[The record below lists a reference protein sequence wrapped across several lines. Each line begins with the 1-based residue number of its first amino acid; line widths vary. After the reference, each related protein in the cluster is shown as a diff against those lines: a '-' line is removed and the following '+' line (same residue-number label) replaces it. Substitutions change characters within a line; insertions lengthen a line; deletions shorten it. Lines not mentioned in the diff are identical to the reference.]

1 MLFSID
7 SCDFI
12 QMIVNDNRIYFPA
25 SSHLQGKNIHAIMI
39 NDDVMGTDITGD
51 YTLDDTDNSYI
62 TLYDISGK
70 MIFDRLPL
78 KQLST
83 SNTNYYIIDR
93 VIDWERSF
101 IEKPLDPLDTV
112 TSAVFFSVFINGQS
126 KAPKKDPENIYT
138 LTYPVSNTA
147 ETILFKNFHALNGK
161 KISRITLNDADHVN
175 GYLTLVPKDK
185 KRYINN
191 LPLSFFYTHWSYDI
205 DIRYINPVEIDWD
218 RSYLLLRPTSEA
230 EYYNTLNINL
240 HYE

>member
-1 MLFSID
+1 MLFNID

-39 NDDVMGTDITGD
+39 NDHVMGTDITGD
-51 YTLDDTDNSYI
+51 YTLDDTDNTYI

-78 KQLST
+78 MMLST
-83 SNTNYYIIDR
+83 SRTNYFIIDR

-101 IEKPLDPLDTV
+101 IEKLGSIDYDNIT
-112 TSAVFFSVFINGQS
+112 AVFFSVFINGQS

-191 LPLSFFYTHWSYDI
+191 LPLSFFYTDWSYNI

-218 RSYLLLRPTSEA
+218 RSYLLLRPTSES
-230 EYYNTLNINL
+230 EYYNTLNIDL

>member
-1 MLFSID
+1 MLFNIY

-51 YTLDDTDNSYI
+51 YTLDDTDNTYI

-78 KQLST
+78 MMLST
-83 SNTNYYIIDR
+83 SRTNYFIIDR

-101 IEKPLDPLDTV
+101 IEKLGSIDYDNIT
-112 TSAVFFSVFINGQS
+112 AVFFSVFINGQS
-126 KAPKKDPENIYT
+126 KSPQKDPENIYT

-191 LPLSFFYTHWSYDI
+191 LPLSFFYTDWSYNI

-218 RSYLLLRPTSEA
+218 RSYLLLRPTSES

>member
-1 MLFSID
+1 
-7 SCDFI
+7 
-12 QMIVNDNRIYFPA
+12 MIVNDNRIYFPA

-51 YTLDDTDNSYI
+51 YTLDDTDNTYI

-78 KQLST
+78 MMLST
-83 SNTNYYIIDR
+83 YRTNYFIIDR

-101 IEKPLDPLDTV
+101 IEKLGSIDYDNIT
-112 TSAVFFSVFINGQS
+112 AVFFSVFINGQS
-126 KAPKKDPENIYT
+126 KSPQKDPENIYT

-191 LPLSFFYTHWSYDI
+191 LPLSFFYTDWSYNI

-218 RSYLLLRPTSEA
+218 RSYLLLRPTSES

>member
-1 MLFSID
+1 
-7 SCDFI
+7 
-12 QMIVNDNRIYFPA
+12 
-25 SSHLQGKNIHAIMI
+25 MI

-78 KQLST
+78 MMLST
-83 SNTNYYIIDR
+83 SRTNYFIIDR

-101 IEKPLDPLDTV
+101 IEKLGFIDYDNIT
-112 TSAVFFSVFINGQS
+112 AVFFSVFINGQS

-161 KISRITLNDADHVN
+161 KISRITLNDAYHVN

-191 LPLSFFYTHWSYDI
+191 LPLSFFYTHWSYNI
-205 DIRYINPVEIDWD
+205 DILYINPVEIDWD
-218 RSYLLLRPTSEA
+218 RSYLLLRPTSES

>member
-1 MLFSID
+1 MLFNID

-51 YTLDDTDNSYI
+51 YTLDDTDNTYI

-78 KQLST
+78 MMLST
-83 SNTNYYIIDR
+83 SRTNYFIIDR

-101 IEKPLDPLDTV
+101 IEKLGSIDYDNIT
-112 TSAVFFSVFINGQS
+112 AVFFSVFINGQS
-126 KAPKKDPENIYT
+126 KSPQKDPENIYT

-191 LPLSFFYTHWSYDI
+191 LPLSFFYTDWSYNI

-218 RSYLLLRPTSEA
+218 RSYLLLRPTSES
-230 EYYNTLNINL
+230 EYYNILNINL

>member
-1 MLFSID
+1 
-7 SCDFI
+7 
-12 QMIVNDNRIYFPA
+12 MIVNDNRIYFPA

-51 YTLDDTDNSYI
+51 YTLDDTDNTYI

-78 KQLST
+78 MMLST
-83 SNTNYYIIDR
+83 SRTNYFIIDR

-101 IEKPLDPLDTV
+101 IEKLGSIDYDNIT
-112 TSAVFFSVFINGQS
+112 AVFFSVFINGQS
-126 KAPKKDPENIYT
+126 KSPQKDPENIYT

-191 LPLSFFYTHWSYDI
+191 LPLSFFYTDWSYNI

-218 RSYLLLRPTSEA
+218 RSYLLLRPTSES